1 MVFLILGVNLA
12 LPVCTEIYDPRLEVV
27 FEPELRYGES
37 LSRVDWAIHVND
49 VDRILLEAE
58 SPTVMK
64 AIGEKLP
71 LIGAHL
77 RWQQGGNLL
86 SKVFLKVTS
95 FHRIL
100 YNI

>member
-1 MVFLILGVNLA
+1 MGINPA
-12 LPVCTEIYDPRLEVV
+12 LSACTKIYDPRLGVACK
-27 FEPELRYGES
+27 PERRYGDS
-37 LSRVDWAIHVND
+37 LSRVDWAINVD
-49 VDRILLEAE
+49 DMDRILLEAE

-71 LIGAHL
+71 LIGTHL